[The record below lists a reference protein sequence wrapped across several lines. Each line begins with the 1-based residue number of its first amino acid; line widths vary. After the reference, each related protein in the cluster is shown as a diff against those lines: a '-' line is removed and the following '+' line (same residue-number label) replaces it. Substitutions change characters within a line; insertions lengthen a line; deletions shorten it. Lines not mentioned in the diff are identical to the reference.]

1 MAHAHP
7 QPEIQNPDTTHETS
21 DVSIRAI
28 VWFVVV
34 LTAVAI
40 AIQAAMVGMFVI
52 LDKIE
57 VKNEAPVSPL
67 ALPAGT
73 APPEPHLQTTPWADL
88 KVLRAEES
96 AYLHGYGWVD
106 QGAGVARVP
115 IEKAKAMLLQKGIP
129 VRPGVGD
136 PTEGT
141 HVAAMGESNSA
152 RSIPAGQPDESAA
165 GDGRAAAAG
174 GAASAGAAG
183 AAGGATEPPKKPGG
197 GQ

>member
-7 QPEIQNPDTTHETS
+7 QPEIHNPDTKHETS
-21 DVSIRAI
+21 DVNIRAI

-34 LTAVAI
+34 LAAVAL

-88 KVLRAEES
+88 KTLRAEES

-115 IEKAKAMLLQKGIP
+115 IDKAKAMLLQKGIP
-129 VRPGVGD
+129 VRPELGD

-152 RSIPAGQPDESAA
+152 RTIPAGQGDASSAGSTA
-165 GDGRAAAAG
+165 PAAVPPATPAPGAAAPG
-174 GAASAGAAG
+174 N
-183 AAGGATEPPKKPGG
+183 EPPKKPGG
-197 GQ
+197 GV